1 MAASESDANSRRNA
15 MKYLLT
21 CAAAAAALG
30 VVAMTPASAEA
41 GWRGWWGGPG
51 VSVYVGPRYHY
62 RHYGYRYRPYYY
74 DRYSYGY
81 GPRWKYRYRDYD

>member
-1 MAASESDANSRRNA
+1 

-21 CAAAAAALG
+21 CAAALAALG
-30 VVAMTPASAEA
+30 LVAVAPGTAEA
-41 GWRGWWGGPG
+41 RHGWWGGPG
-51 VSVYVGPRYHY
+51 VSIYIGPRYHY

-81 GPRWKYRYRDYD
+81 GPRWKYRSRYWD